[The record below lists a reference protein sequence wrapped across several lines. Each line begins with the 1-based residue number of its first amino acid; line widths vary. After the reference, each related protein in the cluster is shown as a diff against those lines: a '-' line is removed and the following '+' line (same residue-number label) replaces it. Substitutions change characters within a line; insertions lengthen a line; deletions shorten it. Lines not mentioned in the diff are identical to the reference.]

1 MKTKKQSSRQLCK
14 RLLCLSVG
22 NFQFYGIAGA
32 KHPPRD
38 NRSEKR
44 KPLCDAAAIEIMKNN

>member
-1 MKTKKQSSRQLCK
+1 MQKT
-14 RLLCLSVG
+14 RLRLSVG
-22 NFQFYGIAGA
+22 NIQFYGIAGA

-44 KPLCDAAAIEIMKNN
+44 KPLCDAASIEIMKNN